1 MAILLYMAVSIVA
14 IGVLGSESMSESKSP
29 LQEVAAALHTPGIR
43 TIVAIGASTAM
54 LGVLLSQILGISR
67 MMFAMGRRGDLPS
80 FFQKIDNRY
89 KAPLTGIIV
98 TGIIILL
105 ITIVGSFEFI
115 IRSASF
121 TILLYYSI
129 TNIAALRQPSTE
141 QLYGKTVPILGLIGC
156 VAMAV
161 SLPIEV
167 VLSGIGLLSAGFL
180 FRLLFHLVRSL
191 SEKK

>member
-1 MAILLYMAVSIVA
+1 
-14 IGVLGSESMSESKSP
+14 
-29 LQEVAAALHTPGIR
+29 
-43 TIVAIGASTAM
+43 
-54 LGVLLSQILGISR
+54 

-156 VAMAV
+156 VAWLV
-161 SLPIEV
+161 ITDEV
-167 VLSGIGLLSAGFL
+167 VLSGIGYFQPVL
-180 FRLLFHLVRSL
+180 FDCFSTYVLI
-191 SEKK
+191 